1 MHNYM
6 PCASCSLVRLNV
18 YVLKVFMSN
27 KYDDENVSVG
37 NAVASA
43 MDLCFNTLGRP
54 SETWTSRDKSIR
66 SLAAK
71 VAGRRGTNT
80 ESTDRCKHGYQ

>member
-27 KYDDENVSVG
+27 KYDDDYYYDIGDDEIMMPYLWLSLRHNILNSLYSVS
-37 NAVASA
+37 S
-43 MDLCFNTLGRP
+43 
-54 SETWTSRDKSIR
+54 
-66 SLAAK
+66 
-71 VAGRRGTNT
+71 
-80 ESTDRCKHGYQ
+80 KHKFQVLPVNKYRIVEY